1 MKLALLDDYQRV
13 ALEMADWAS
22 LRGDVE
28 ITVFDRHLGDEDAV
42 AAALREFEIV
52 CIMRERTPFP
62 AALLERL
69 PKLRLLVTSGMRNDA
84 IDLGAAAR
92 LGVTVCGT
100 ASPGHATAELA
111 FGLILAL
118 ARGLTTE
125 AGSLRAGGWQA
136 GLGRD
141 LRGAVLGILGLGRL
155 GSQVAGF
162 GKAFGMDLI
171 AWSQNLTEA
180 RAAEVGVRRVAQD
193 TLFAASDFVTIHL
206 RLSDRTRGLVGAREL
221 GLMKPDSYLV
231 NTSRGPIVD
240 EEALI
245 EALEQG
251 RIGGAALDVFDI
263 EPLPPDHRLRRVPN
277 LLLTPH
283 IGYVTREAYRVFY
296 GEMADVARAFLEGRP
311 RNLLSSGS
319 S

>member
-1 MKLALLDDYQRV
+1 MELAILDDYQRV

-22 LRGDVE
+22 LGDAVE
-28 ITVFDRHLGDEDAV
+28 VTVFDRPLGALEAV
-42 AAALREFEIV
+42 ADALRDFEIV

-69 PKLRLLVTSGMRNDA
+69 PKLKLLVTSGMRNDA
-84 IDLGAAAR
+84 VDLGAAAR
-92 LGVTVCGT
+92 QGVTVCGT
-100 ASPGHATAELA
+100 SSPGHATAELA
-111 FGLILAL
+111 FGLVLAL
-118 ARGLTTE
+118 ARGLIPQS
-125 AGSLRAGGWQA
+125 ASLRAGGWQA

-141 LRGAVLGILGLGRL
+141 LKGATLGVIGLGRL

-162 GKAFGMDLI
+162 GKAFGMDVI

-180 RAAEVGVRRVAQD
+180 RAADVGVRQVARD

-206 RLSDRTRGLVGAREL
+206 RLSDRTQGLVGAREL
-221 GLMKPDSYLV
+221 DLMKPDAYLV
-231 NTSRGPIVD
+231 NISRGPIVD
-240 EEALI
+240 ERALI

-263 EPLPPDHRLRRVPN
+263 EPLPPDHRLRRAPN

-283 IGYVTREAYRVFY
+283 LGYVTRETYRVFY
-296 GEMADVARAFLEGRP
+296 GEMVDIARAFLEGRP

-319 S
+319 P